1 MFRVQAP
8 ETGMHSVP
16 ETVNVSPYAG
26 SKLGELSDD
35 MRERTLAM
43 LSRDLGWDRED
54 GELDAQEAR

>member
-1 MFRVQAP
+1 
-8 ETGMHSVP
+8 MHSVP